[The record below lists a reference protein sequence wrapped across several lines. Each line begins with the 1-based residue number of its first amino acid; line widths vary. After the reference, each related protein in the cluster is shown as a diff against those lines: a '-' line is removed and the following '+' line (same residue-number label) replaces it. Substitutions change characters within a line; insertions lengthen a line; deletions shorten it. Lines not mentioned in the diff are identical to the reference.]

1 MEVRGGKMEV
11 NGGQGKEGNGGQVN
25 GELQC

>member
-1 MEVRGGKMEV
+1 MEVRGGKMEG
-11 NGGQGKEGNGGQVN
+11 NGGQGMKGNGGQVN